1 MAQRIVVLDGYTL
14 NPGDVSWGAFESLG
28 SIEVH
33 DRSEGREVL
42 DRARGADW
50 VLTNK
55 TPLPAA
61 TLRELPGLR
70 YVGVLATGVNVVDLA
85 AARSLGV
92 TVTNVP
98 GYSTASVAQHVFAML
113 LELTNRVADHAAA
126 VRSGQWSRCDDF
138 AFYLGPLTELE
149 GKVMGI
155 VGLGAIGGRVAQI
168 ASALGMR
175 IAAWAREGATGAA
188 PAGVA
193 VERLPLEALLAESDV
208 VTLHCPLTE
217 ATRHLMNR
225 ERLGLMKPTA
235 VLINTGRGPL
245 VDEAALAQVL
255 SEGRLRGAALDVLSL
270 EPPPADHPLL
280 NEPRCLITPH
290 NAWASVE
297 ARRRLMQMA
306 ADNLRAFIAGRPIHV
321 VNP

>member
-1 MAQRIVVLDGYTL
+1 
-14 NPGDVSWGAFESLG
+14 
-28 SIEVH
+28 
-33 DRSEGREVL
+33 
-42 DRARGADW
+42 

-70 YVGVLATGVNVVDLA
+70 YVGVLATGVNIVDLA
-85 AARSLGV
+85 AAKGLGV

-113 LELTNRVADHAAA
+113 LELTNRVAEHAAA
-126 VRSGQWSRCDDF
+126 VRSGHWTRCGDF

-155 VGLGAIGGRVAQI
+155 VGLGAIGSRVATI
-168 ASALGMR
+168 AQALGMR
-175 IAAWAREGATGAA
+175 TLAWARPGTTAA
-188 PAGVA
+188 PAVPG
-193 VERLPLEALLAESDV
+193 VERLPLEALLAQSDV

-217 ATRHLMNR
+217 ATRHLMNHG
-225 ERLGLMKPTA
+225 RLALMKPSA

-245 VDEAALAQVL
+245 IDEPALAQAL
-255 SEGRLRGAALDVLSL
+255 REGRLSGAALDVLSV

-280 NEPRCLITPH
+280 REPGCLITPH

-297 ARRRLMQMA
+297 ARRRLMQLA
-306 ADNLRAFIAGRPIHV
+306 ADNLQAFIAGRPIHV